1 MKSSL
6 RALAFVIAGLS
17 AFLVLSPQQSQAAA
31 ISTIASQQSVVPGV
45 ASHPLTEMVRYR
57 RRGPRIHL
65 YVPYYLG
72 RRYGYGPRYGRCS
85 YWRKRCAANWG
96 YGNSSYYGCLRYH
109 GCR

>member
-1 MKSSL
+1 MKNSL
-6 RALAFVIAGLS
+6 RALALLIAGVS
-17 AFLVLSPQQSQAAA
+17 AFLVLSPQQSHAAA
-31 ISTIASQQSVVPGV
+31 ISATASLQSTVQGVV
-45 ASHPLTEMVRYR
+45 SHSLTEKVRY

-96 YGNSSYYGCLRYH
+96 YGNSNYYGCLRYH
-109 GCR
+109 RCR